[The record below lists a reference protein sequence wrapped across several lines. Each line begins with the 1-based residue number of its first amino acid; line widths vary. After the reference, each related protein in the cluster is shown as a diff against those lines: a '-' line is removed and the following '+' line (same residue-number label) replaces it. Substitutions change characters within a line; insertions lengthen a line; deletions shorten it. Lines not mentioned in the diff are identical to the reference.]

1 MHSGTNSDYQ
11 RNTFFDGKN
20 RKREVITMPSALILI
35 ILEFFMVLFLALGYL
50 IKFRGRVDL
59 IAGYREGRIRD
70 AAGLAGFIGTS
81 LLFLGILAAATFA
94 LVLLFPD
101 YEVVFFLIY
110 AAVLFPIISIYSL
123 AGSRKYL
130 KA

>member
-1 MHSGTNSDYQ
+1 
-11 RNTFFDGKN
+11 
-20 RKREVITMPSALILI
+20 MPSALILI